1 MITIETKMN
10 MKNFE
15 KLVINLIIL
24 ILLSS
29 CGTIKE
35 GFSSQ
40 KKDNT
45 DEFLVEKKNPLKLP
59 PDFEELPLPNTET
72 DMNEDQNQEIKNL
85 MKENADNETVNK
97 SQDGKNLEEF
107 LLDKIKKN

>member
-1 MITIETKMN
+1 

-15 KLVINLIIL
+15 KFVINFFIL

-59 PDFEELPLPNTET
+59 PDFEELPLPNNEI

-85 MKENADNETVNK
+85 IKENEDNETVNK
-97 SQDGKNLEEF
+97 NQDGKNLEEF